1 MYKRQVCK
9 YDFGNDFAMDREE
22 AIKTLIEQ
30 KYFGW
35 GAVATF
41 YKKDIDVYKRQA
53 SGSISEGKAPGAL
66 SDKHTLSGQ
75 PT

>member
-1 MYKRQVCK
+1 MESRSVSMTLEMILS
-9 YDFGNDFAMDREE
+9 MDREE

-41 YKKDIDVYKRQA
+41 YKKGYY
-53 SGSISEGKAPGAL
+53 
-66 SDKHTLSGQ
+66 
-75 PT
+75 